1 MGSKTKRRLT
11 GKTMTENVIETKD
24 LTVYYGK
31 HLGIKDVNLV
41 VKKGEVYGFLGPNG
55 AGKTTTQ
62 RTLLDVI
69 RPTSGKATLFGMDS
83 RQQGVEIRKR
93 VGYLPGELALY
104 ASMKATEFFD
114 MYEYLRAGNSEKGYW
129 RKLADRLN
137 LDTSRKI
144 REFSRGNKQKVGIVA
159 AFMSLPDLLIL
170 DEPTGGLD
178 PLVQQ
183 TVLEMV
189 QEVKNDGRTVFF
201 SSHILSEVQTVC
213 DWVGIIRDGQLVE
226 TKGVKDLFSQ
236 SMKRLSLVFSEMP
249 PASAFNLDGVTEMS
263 RTDQSI
269 MLEVGGNLGQVLA
282 TAAQYEVVDI
292 DTHTVTLEEIF
303 LTYYGKG
310 NGGNNG

>member
-1 MGSKTKRRLT
+1 
-11 GKTMTENVIETKD
+11 
-24 LTVYYGK
+24 
-31 HLGIKDVNLV
+31 
-41 VKKGEVYGFLGPNG
+41 
-55 AGKTTTQ
+55 
-62 RTLLDVI
+62 
-69 RPTSGKATLFGMDS
+69 
-83 RQQGVEIRKR
+83 
-93 VGYLPGELALY
+93 
-104 ASMKATEFFD
+104 MKATEFID

-236 SMKRLSLVFSEMP
+236 SIKRLSLVFSEMP
-249 PASAFNLDGVTEMS
+249 PASAFNLDGVTEIS

-269 MLEVGGNLGQVLA
+269 MLEVGGNLSQVLA

>member
-1 MGSKTKRRLT
+1 
-11 GKTMTENVIETKD
+11 MTENVIETKD

-31 HLGIKDVNLV
+31 HLGIKNVNLV

-62 RTLLDVI
+62 RALLDVI

-104 ASMKATEFFD
+104 ASMKATEFFN
-114 MYEYLRAGNSEKGYW
+114 MYEYLRAGNSEKGHW

-159 AFMSLPDLLIL
+159 AFMSRPDLLIL

-201 SSHILSEVQTVC
+201 SSHILSEVQAVC

-249 PASAFNLDGVTEMS
+249 PASAFTFDGVTEIS

-269 MLEVGGNLGQVLA
+269 MLEVGGNLSQVLA